1 VRPEWNIEL
10 NRDDMD
16 TVEKLLDTIAA
27 HKLMGVTNA
36 SVMFYFFKRRVQ
48 QIQQRHRLGFEYM
61 GAEDPSRMCAEELSD
76 ESALL
81 RVKRVLLDVNAV
93 PYVPGLFSAR
103 SPPRPVSIRL
113 LFVGNKLCS
122 AAAN

>member
-10 NRDDMD
+10 SRGDIDQ
-16 TVEKLLDTIAA
+16 VEELLDTIAA
-27 HKLMGVTNA
+27 HKLMWLTGA
-36 SVMFYFFKRRVQ
+36 SVMFSFFKHRVQ
-48 QIQQRHRLGFEYM
+48 PIQQRHRLGFEYT

-76 ESALL
+76 EAALL
-81 RVKRVLLDVNAV
+81 RVKRVLLDVDAV

-103 SPPRPVSIRL
+103 SPPRPLSIRL
-113 LFVGNKLCS
+113 LFLENKLYS